1 MVYTEDSIVRNIPTM
16 KFVVED
22 KEFANASINP
32 WNAGFCT
39 PLNHCIPSG
48 LINCTSMGHGMRH
61 TPSIAFRHLPPN
73 SARFSYATE
82 GVLFI
87 CAQLSTVAA

>member
-22 KEFANASINP
+22 KECANASVHP
-32 WNAGFCT
+32 LNAGFCT

-48 LINCTSMGHGMRH
+48 LINCIFMGYGMK
-61 TPSIAFRHLPPN
+61 
-73 SARFSYATE
+73 
-82 GVLFI
+82 
-87 CAQLSTVAA
+87 